1 MKKINFFV
9 EDIKF
14 TLTKKKEL
22 RHWIA
27 STIEHNFKNLQL
39 INYIFTSD
47 NYLLSINKEYL
58 KHNTLT
64 DIITFNQSTDQNLI
78 EADIFISIER
88 IKENSE
94 KLNIPFI
101 EELHRVM
108 IHGVLHLLGFNDKND
123 SEKREMRKKEN
134 HYLALRFYN

>member
-22 RHWIA
+22 RHWIT
-27 STIEHNFKNLQL
+27 STIEHNLKNLQL
-39 INYIFTSD
+39 INYIFASD

-64 DIITFNQSTDQNLI
+64 DIITFNQSTDKNLI

-88 IKENSE
+88 IKENSK

-123 SEKREMRKKEN
+123 SEKKEMRKKEN
-134 HYLALRFYN
+134 HYLALRF

>member
-22 RHWIA
+22 RQWIT
-27 STIEHNFKNLQL
+27 STIEHNLKNLQL

-47 NYLLSINKEYL
+47 TYLLSINEEYL

-88 IKENSE
+88 IKENSK
-94 KLNIPFI
+94 KLNIPFK

-108 IHGVLHLLGFNDKND
+108 IHGVLHLLGFNDKSD
-123 SEKREMRKKEN
+123 PEKKEMRKKEN
-134 HYLALRFYN
+134 HYLALRF

>member
-134 HYLALRFYN
+134 HYLALRF

>member
-14 TLTKKKEL
+14 TLTKKNEL
-22 RHWIA
+22 RHWIT
-27 STIEHNFKNLQL
+27 STIEHNLKNLQL

-47 NYLLSINKEYL
+47 NYLLSINEEYL

-64 DIITFNQSTDQNLI
+64 DIITFNQSTNQNLI

-88 IKENSE
+88 IKENSK
-94 KLNIPFI
+94 KLNIPFK

-123 SEKREMRKKEN
+123 PEKKEMRKKEN
-134 HYLALRFYN
+134 HYLALRF

>member
-1 MKKINFFV
+1 MKEINFFV

-22 RHWIA
+22 RHWIT

-47 NYLLSINKEYL
+47 SYLLSISEEYL

-88 IKENSE
+88 IKENSK
-94 KLNIPFI
+94 KLNIPFK

-108 IHGVLHLLGFNDKND
+108 IHGVLHLLGFNDKSD
-123 SEKREMRKKEN
+123 PEKKEMRKKEN
-134 HYLALRFYN
+134 HYLALRF